1 MSQSRQVRCF
11 EYQWLFGDVMAGA
24 QPLALR
30 FYQRPPV
37 MRLGVTRMETV
48 GHVFLIRIFKSY
60 KTPHQDFEHLI
71 LTADNEIHLDY
82 FSSFLD

>member
-1 MSQSRQVRCF
+1 
-11 EYQWLFGDVMAGA
+11 MAGA

-37 MRLGVTRMETV
+37 MRLGVSRMETV

-60 KTPHQDFEHLI
+60 KTPQQDFEHLI
-71 LTADNEIHLDY
+71 HTADNKLHLDC